1 MRVNT
6 LYFFVHSEPSL
17 AEKKALATAV
27 SKQEAAQRLLGQC
40 YCRLVL
46 GLGLEDK
53 HHLGCGRYDPPEGGT
68 LDFKR
73 QGLLNRGKNQ
83 NPKKSLDQTLTVKKS
98 HAEFPSRKNFQKA
111 LYDITRKIEALV
123 LNPQKPLLQSSYP
136 KKYLPKFSYPK
147 KPQNRK
153 FQTQKNP
160 SVIPV
165 TWNPEYP
172 TWVWS
177 IRNFSNNYF
186 IMTGCPS
193 IISTSPKNILMSRL
207 ISQFFYNNYLN
218 SSKNFTYPSGK

>member
-1 MRVNT
+1 MKVTLGQNVMVNT

-73 QGLLNRGKNQ
+73 QGLLNRGENQ
-83 NPKKSLDQTLTVKKS
+83 NPKKSLDQTLTLKKS
-98 HAEFPSRKNFQKA
+98 HAKFPSRKNFQKA

-123 LNPQKPLLQSSYP
+123 LNPQKPILQSSYP
-136 KKYLPKFSYPK
+136 KKYLPKFSFPK
-147 KPQNRK
+147 KPWNRK
-153 FQTQKNP
+153 FQTKKNP

-177 IRNFSNNYF
+177 GNLV
-186 IMTGCPS
+186 
-193 IISTSPKNILMSRL
+193 IITL
-207 ISQFFYNNYLN
+207 
-218 SSKNFTYPSGK
+218 